1 MNNLKNRR
9 IKKND
14 INGWNEEEEVILKGW
29 ADQATCYNWLH
40 SKSHEKYFKV
50 NAGFT
55 IPVIVISTITGAAN
69 FAIDRL
75 EDTTKSYAMMI
86 IGVFNILAGII
97 STVAQFLRIAE
108 INEGHRV
115 ATIAWDKYS
124 RNVKIELAKNPV
136 DRRPA
141 SEMLKIYK
149 EEFDRLVE
157 TSPKLQDEIINQFNK
172 VFEGNTI
179 VKPEITGIIKE
190 TIVFDRT
197 KIEWEM
203 DVIER
208 APIQIN
214 IKEEVEKF
222 KRSYFEA
229 NGKFPNENEIKDHF
243 PNQNINV
250 DDDGN
255 IVSRMI
261 TIVMDPVENEKNK
274 NDNPDDIV

>member
-1 MNNLKNRR
+1 MSNLKNRR

-14 INGWNEEEEVILKGW
+14 INGWNEEEERILKGW
-29 ADQATCYNWLH
+29 ADQAACYNWLH
-40 SKSHEKYFKV
+40 GKSHEKYFRV
-50 NAGFT
+50 NASFT

-75 EDTTKSYAMMI
+75 DETSKSWAMMI

-124 RNVKIELAKNPV
+124 RNIKIELAKNPV

-157 TSPKLQDEIINQFNK
+157 TSPKIQDEIIDQFNI
-172 VFEGNTI
+172 VFTNNPI
-179 VKPEITGIIKE
+179 IKPEITGIIQE
-190 TIVFDRT
+190 TFVFDRS

-203 DVIER
+203 DIIEK
-208 APIQIN
+208 PIQLN
-214 IKEEVEKF
+214 TKEEVEKF

-229 NGKFPNENEIKDHF
+229 NGKFPNENEIKEHF
-243 PNQNINV
+243 PNHNINF

-261 TIVMDPVENEKNK
+261 SIVMDPIDSEPNKK
-274 NDNPDDIV
+274 NDDNDV